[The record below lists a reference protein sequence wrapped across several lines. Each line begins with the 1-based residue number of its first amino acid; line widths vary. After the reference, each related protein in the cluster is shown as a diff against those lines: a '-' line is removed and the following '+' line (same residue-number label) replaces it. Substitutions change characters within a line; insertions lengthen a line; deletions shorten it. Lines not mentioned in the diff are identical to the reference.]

1 MDKRVVFAVAGAG
14 KTTRLINELDL
25 HNRVLLLTY
34 TENNCA
40 EIRRR
45 VIQRFGHVPD
55 NITVSTYFTFLNS
68 FCYRPLLLVDFK
80 TKGISFERPDPYSS
94 LQKVSSRSRYVTAGG
109 RIYHARMAKAL
120 DAMGRMPA
128 VLGRLERYYDKVFV
142 DEVQDFGGHDFNLLL
157 QITRAKVEI
166 LLVGDF
172 FQHTYSTSTDGN
184 VKQGLHDSYERFQ
197 RELRREGLIIDTQA
211 LQKSYRCSAT
221 VCEFIRDHI
230 GVQIHPA
237 QDRPSR
243 VQVVEDA
250 QKAAEI
256 FGQEAMV
263 KLFYQEHYAYSCYG
277 QTWGSS
283 KGQDHYQDVCVVLN
297 PTTWKNFQDRTL
309 GTKLAAISRNKLY
322 VACSR
327 ARGDLYLMPETLLKD
342 YKAKA
347 PRARTTPKAPAGPKA
362 ATAPRAPAKAA

>member
-1 MDKRVVFAVAGAG
+1 MDKRVVFAVAGSG
-14 KTTRLINELDL
+14 KTTRLINELDS
-25 HNRVLLLTY
+25 NKRVLLLTY

-45 VIQRFGHVPD
+45 VIRRFGHVPD
-55 NITVSTYFTFLNS
+55 NVTVSTYFTFLNS

-80 TKGISFERPDPYSS
+80 TKGISFERPDAYSS
-94 LQKVSSRSRYVTAGG
+94 RQNISARARYVTAGG
-109 RIYHARMAKAL
+109 HIYHSRMARAL
-120 DAMGRMPA
+120 DAMGCMPA
-128 VLGRLERYYDKVFV
+128 VLRRLERYYDMVCV

-157 QITRAKVEI
+157 QISRANVQT
-166 LLVGDF
+166 LFVGDF

-197 RELRREGLIIDTQA
+197 RELRSVGLIIDTQA
-211 LQKSYRCSAT
+211 LQRSHRCSAT

-230 GVQIHPA
+230 GVEIHPA
-237 QDRPSR
+237 QDRQSQ

-250 QKAAEI
+250 QQAAEI
-256 FGQEAMV
+256 FRQEAMV
-263 KLFYQEHYAYSCYG
+263 KLFYQEHYAYPCYG

-297 PTTWKNFQDRTL
+297 PTTWKNFQDGTL

-327 ARGDLYLMPETLLKD
+327 AGGDLYLMPETLLKD

-347 PRARTTPKAPAGPKA
+347 PRAGSTLKAPTAAKA
-362 ATAPRAPAKAA
+362 VKTRGAKAA